1 MTEPAVP
8 REERR
13 RAPRYQVHDG
23 EQAMLPVAGSVRIL
37 DISEAGVLVESAH
50 RVREGIRGRLRLDFG
65 GRPFSAD
72 VQVQRVFPAGR
83 DRFRIGAAFI
93 NLSPEHA
100 ATIARLIP
108 K

>member
-1 MTEPAVP
+1 MTEPGGQ

-13 RAPRYQVHDG
+13 RSPRYPVHGG

-37 DISEAGVLVESAH
+37 DISEGGVLVESSH

-72 VQVQRVFPAGR
+72 VQVQRVFAAGR
-83 DRFRIGAAFI
+83 DRFRIGARFI
-93 NLSPEHA
+93 DLSPEHA